1 MFVCCA
7 TFLNTRKRK
16 MFFFFN
22 FQKIN
27 VFFLFGIFV
36 MLNFSNCNLNAYFFC
51 SVLFEKRTSCWMWSS
66 RRKKQIKQTL
76 FTFCVC
82 WRNKHVFEELFVID
96 MFCFRCLI
104 VLINC
109 YFSTGLLLFSLVI
122 LCVVCFPVR
131 IKWAIFTY
139 NICSYVPFFW
149 YIYLNILMMIM
160 KRRGFIL
167 LLFFLRDD
175 FAINNQSWWRFI
187 FLKQHF
193 SR

>member
-1 MFVCCA
+1 MVYEAIEFIMIFVCLLCNVFEH
-7 TFLNTRKRK
+7 TKTKNV
-16 MFFFFN
+16 FFFN

-36 MLNFSNCNLNAYFFC
+36 MLNFSNCNLNAFFLQR
-51 SVLFEKRTSCWMWSS
+51 VVWETNELLNVIESS
-66 RRKKQIKQTL
+66 KKTNQANTL

-122 LCVVCFPVR
+122 LCVVFFPCTNQVSD
-131 IKWAIFTY
+131 FHLQHMLL
-139 NICSYVPFFW
+139 CPFFFDI
-149 YIYLNILMMIM
+149 YI
-160 KRRGFIL
+160 
-167 LLFFLRDD
+167 
-175 FAINNQSWWRFI
+175 
-187 FLKQHF
+187 
-193 SR
+193 